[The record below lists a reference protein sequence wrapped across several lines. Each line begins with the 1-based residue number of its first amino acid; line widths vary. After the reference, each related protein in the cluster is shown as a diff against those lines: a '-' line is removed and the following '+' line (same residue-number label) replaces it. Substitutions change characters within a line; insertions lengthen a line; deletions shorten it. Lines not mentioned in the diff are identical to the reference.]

1 MGTSSFL
8 RPEIFWSGLCFI
20 TNDDSY
26 GRRIKRKRELER
38 ERERERERDRQT
50 DRQTDRQGHRERETE
65 RDRERERLNSILQK
79 FLMLYSFSKFPK
91 NNRLKCDYEILK
103 TLMKTK
109 TKWVMNLLTLDS

>member
-38 ERERERERDRQT
+38 ERE
-50 DRQTDRQGHRERETE
+50 RERETE

>member
-26 GRRIKRKRELER
+26 GRRIKRKREL
-38 ERERERERDRQT
+38 
-50 DRQTDRQGHRERETE
+50 E